1 LATSAVTALG
11 LAISAGPAA
20 AASFLLKEQSVTG
33 LGRAFAGSSA
43 MGEDAATIFHNPAAM
58 TRLQGPEVSAG
69 AYLLI
74 PRADLDNRGSTL
86 TRTTA
91 QGPRTDL
98 VSGGDSDDPTD
109 PTPLANAYVAY
120 SLLNRDLWVGLG
132 VSTPFGLVTE
142 YDPGWFGRYDS
153 IKTDLLTIN
162 VAPSAAYRIN
172 DWISIGGGLDIQY
185 ADAELARA
193 IPNPNLMGRDIRFT
207 VEGDDWSL
215 GYNVGILLEPIPAT
229 RIGVHYRSGI
239 EHKLQGDARVDVRG
253 TAPGSVDL
261 DLPDIVSV
269 GFAHDVTPRLTL
281 MAEYNWYGWSSFEE
295 IRVESSP
302 GFGASIPQDYENTF
316 AIAVGGQYKVDDAW
330 TVRTGFQYDQ
340 TPTNDRFRTTA
351 IPDGDRYWLSAGA
364 SYDLSERFTIDVA
377 YTHVFVSETD
387 IDVVTEPRPGF
398 PVVNT
403 RATSKGSVDIL
414 AAALRVK
421 F

>member
-58 TRLQGPEVSAG
+58 TRLQGPEVTAG

-74 PRADLDNRGSTL
+74 PKADLDNRGSTS

-91 QGPRTDL
+91 LGPRTDL
-98 VSGGDSDDPTD
+98 IRGGDSDDPTD
-109 PTPLANAYVAY
+109 PTPVANAYIAY
-120 SLLNRDLWVGLG
+120 PLLNRDLWVGLG

-185 ADAELARA
+185 ADAEFARA
-193 IPNPNLMGRDIRFT
+193 IPNPLGSDIRSQ

-215 GYNVGILLEPIPAT
+215 GYNVGIFLEPIPTT

-239 EHKLQGDARVDVRG
+239 KHKLKGEAQVDFRG

-302 GFGASIPQDYENTF
+302 EFRTSIPQDYENTF

-330 TVRTGFQYDQ
+330 TVRAGFQYDQ

-364 SYDLSERFTIDVA
+364 SYDVSERFTIDVA
-377 YTHVFVSETD
+377 YTHVIVSETD
-387 IDVVTEPRPGF
+387 IDVVTEALDPRL